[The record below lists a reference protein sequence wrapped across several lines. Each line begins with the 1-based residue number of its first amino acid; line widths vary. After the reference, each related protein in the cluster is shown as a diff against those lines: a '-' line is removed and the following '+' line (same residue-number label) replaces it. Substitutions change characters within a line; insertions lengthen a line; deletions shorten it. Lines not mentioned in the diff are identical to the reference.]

1 MQKRIAVLLIALA
14 ATSCRHHKEE
24 TAATGTSD
32 TAAAAA
38 QSGSPLVGRTQK
50 VDESSSV
57 VKHLGP
63 DVGTDMPSPGAI
75 VNVPALVGRSR
86 ERINATLGEPEDKA
100 QGLYRVSG
108 QPVKIYFDHAD
119 RATWFEMQVPWP
131 VMNAVD
137 ALRLLSIEA
146 VNIVPEQE
154 SEERVDY
161 IIDFSGVELDGKTVS
176 KLNAVA
182 TKPQTAAEWTDVG
195 AGIRRPGFP

>member
-1 MQKRIAVLLIALA
+1 MQKSIAVLLIALA
-14 ATSCRHHKEE
+14 ALSCRHRKEE
-24 TAATGTSD
+24 AVATATTD
-32 TAAAAA
+32 AAAVAA
-38 QSGSPLVGRTQK
+38 QSGSPLVGKTRK
-50 VDESSSV
+50 VDESSTS

-63 DVGTDMPSPGAI
+63 EIGNDLPSPGAI
-75 VNVPALVGRSR
+75 VNVPALVGRTR
-86 ERINATLGEPEDKA
+86 ERINETLGEPEDKSK
-100 QGLYRVSG
+100 GIYRVAG
-108 QPVKIYFDHAD
+108 QPVKIYFDHGD
-119 RATWFEMQVPWP
+119 RATWFEMPVPWP

-182 TKPQTAAEWTDVG
+182 TKPQTAPEWTDVG
-195 AGIRRPGFP
+195 AGIRRPGY